1 MLYITKT
8 DENNEAYQITFD
20 SDEIRSILMYHYEN
34 EEDYEDEDDYE
45 DGENHEEPTLEYI
58 RGIAE
63 ALSDMF
69 DDVFSEWVLA

>member
-34 EEDYEDEDDYE
+34 YYVDEED
-45 DGENHEEPTLEYI
+45 HEEPTLEYI

-69 DDVFSEWVLA
+69 DDVFAEWVLA

>member
-20 SDEIRSILMYHYEN
+20 SDVIRSILMDSEHV
-34 EEDYEDEDDYE
+34 EDDY
-45 DGENHEEPTLEYI
+45 EEPTLEYI

-69 DDVFSEWVLA
+69 DDVFSEWVALA

>member
-1 MLYITKT
+1 MLHITKT

-20 SDEIRSILMYHYEN
+20 SDEIRWILRYHYEIWAD
-34 EEDYEDEDDYE
+34 EEDY
-45 DGENHEEPTLEYI
+45 EEPTLEYI